1 VDRLTAE
8 KWLASGDPVPSL
20 AISTTT
26 QGGPINEVQRV
37 GFTVPYGGI
46 GGTFTL
52 SFGGQTTS
60 AISATASAA
69 TVKSALEALSS
80 IGTGN
85 IAVTKT
91 QDTSTAQEWK
101 LTFQGSLGGANQSQ
115 TTINTANVTTMG
127 GSPTNIQATD
137 TNGAASGQ
145 NEVQVVTL
153 SNATDGTIRLA
164 FGGQTTAPIAY
175 NASASTVQT

>member
-1 VDRLTAE
+1 VIRRTLT
-8 KWLASGDPVPSL
+8 
-20 AISTTT
+20 
-26 QGGPINEVQRV
+26 
-37 GFTVPYGGI
+37 
-46 GGTFTL
+46 TFTL

-101 LTFQGSLGGANQSQ
+101 LTFQGSLGGANQGRAE
-115 TTINTANVTTMG
+115 IKIVYVTT
-127 GSPTNIQATD
+127 T
-137 TNGAASGQ
+137 
-145 NEVQVVTL
+145 
-153 SNATDGTIRLA
+153 
-164 FGGQTTAPIAY
+164 
-175 NASASTVQT
+175 